1 MSVSRKP
8 FYAVLALMA
17 GCGAAVSMGSKDPHV
32 SLDSAR
38 EIWSDVLRDV
48 DDFGLQ
54 ATRVPVRE
62 EMELGTS
69 LAAQI
74 KTWGAEDPEESKY
87 VAAVADEL
95 LPYVNRKAMR
105 YQFHV
110 IQSPQVNAFALPGGQ
125 VYVLSGLME
134 FLESESELAAVVG
147 HEMSHVDLRHCVER
161 YQYELALKKIGAG
174 DAVGLVNLAHGLM
187 AMGYSQDQEL
197 EADASGERLAIAAGY
212 DPDAAAAVFER
223 MKVKFGEHANPPATT
238 PLGEAGQAVWEAL
251 GSYFQSHPPSAER
264 ARALREMAAR
274 NRGTIGGRVIYKGV
288 RNYKE
293 RVPRR
298 KQEFDAERHVY

>member
-1 MSVSRKP
+1 MSQKP

-54 ATRVPVRE
+54 ATRVPVHE
-62 EMELGTS
+62 EMQLGSTM
-69 LAAQI
+69 AAQI
-74 KTWGAEDPEESKY
+74 GNWGPEDPRDSEY
-87 VAAVADEL
+87 VTDVASGL

-125 VYVLSGLME
+125 VYVLSGMME

-147 HEMSHVDLRHCVER
+147 HEMSHVDLRHWHSG
-161 YQYELALKKIGAG
+161 ALSEYGAG
-174 DAVGLVNLAHGLM
+174 A
-187 AMGYSQDQEL
+187 QE
-197 EADASGERLAIAAGY
+197 GR
-212 DPDAAAAVFER
+212 
-223 MKVKFGEHANPPATT
+223 
-238 PLGEAGQAVWEAL
+238 
-251 GSYFQSHPPSAER
+251 
-264 ARALREMAAR
+264 
-274 NRGTIGGRVIYKGV
+274 RG
-288 RNYKE
+288 
-293 RVPRR
+293 
-298 KQEFDAERHVY
+298 

>member
-1 MSVSRKP
+1 MSQKP

-54 ATRVPVRE
+54 ATRVPVHE
-62 EMELGTS
+62 EMQLGSTM
-69 LAAQI
+69 AAQI
-74 KTWGAEDPEESKY
+74 KKWGPEDPRDSEY
-87 VAAVADEL
+87 VTDVAAGL

-125 VYVLSGLME
+125 VYVLSGMME

-161 YQYELALKKIGAG
+161 YQYELALKKVGAG
-174 DAVGLVNLAHGLM
+174 DATGLVNLAHGLM
-187 AMGYSQDQEL
+187 AIGYSQDQEL
-197 EADASGERLAIAAGY
+197 EADASGERLAIEAGY

-223 MKVKFGEHANPPATT
+223 MKVKFGEHANPPAAT

-251 GSYFQSHPPSAER
+251 GSYFQSHPPSEQR
-264 ARALREMAAR
+264 ARALRDMAAR
-274 NRGTIGGRVIYKGV
+274 NRSAIGGRVIYRGA
-288 RNYKE
+288 RNFTE
-293 RVPRR
+293 RMPRT